1 MIKQLIVGLM
11 VIIIITVIMFPITF
25 VISEQ
30 MEALMTAGLLT
41 TILVTIVRYFGFFI
55 GIGTLKWIYKG
66 LLQQEQHQYRWDIN
80 VHFKRV

>member
-41 TILVTIVRYFGFFI
+41 TILVTIVRYFGFF
-55 GIGTLKWIYKG
+55 
-66 LLQQEQHQYRWDIN
+66 YRNRNTKMDIQRTITTRTTTRGAIN
-80 VHFKRV
+80 HV